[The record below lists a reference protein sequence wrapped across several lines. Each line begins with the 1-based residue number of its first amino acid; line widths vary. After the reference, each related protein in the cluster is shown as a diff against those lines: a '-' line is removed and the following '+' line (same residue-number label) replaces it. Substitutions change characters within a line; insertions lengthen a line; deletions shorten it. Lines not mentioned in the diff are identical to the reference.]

1 MMRSAAVFA
10 LALWLAAC
18 ARPPESFDL
27 VLQGGRVID
36 PETGLDAVR
45 DVGIRGGMVVRISSK
60 PLTGTRM
67 IQATGLVVSPGFIDL
82 NQHEHDAASYR
93 LEALDGVTT
102 ALELEAGVPDVA
114 RFLELRRG
122 KTPIN
127 FGASASHEA
136 ARVLA
141 FGVPLG
147 DSPFGPAAAIP
158 NPSIGPATNDPASQ
172 EHLQRILDILR
183 AQVEAGGLGIGISL
197 EYTPGATRHE
207 IIEVFRLA
215 AEYKQPV
222 IVHVRSAG
230 RLEPGSAI
238 EAINEVI
245 GAAAVTGAA
254 VHINH
259 INSNCLGDSPE
270 CLRMIEGA
278 RARGLDVTTEAYPYG
293 VAMTFI
299 TGAYFAPGWR
309 ERRNID
315 YGDLELPGTGERL
328 TRERFETL
336 HAAPTPRL
344 VLIHVNPDAV
354 VDAVITNPH
363 VMIASDGIK
372 GHPRL
377 AGTCAR
383 ILARYVRSQGTMSLL
398 GAVRKLSLMPAQR
411 LETARQAAR
420 RKGRLQEGAD
430 ADIVVFDPERI
441 EDLATYSSA
450 FEPSKGVR
458 HLIVAG
464 TIVVNDGLFVEGVNP
479 GQALRGDAGQKKPR
493 L

>member
-1 MMRSAAVFA
+1 MRRTIIIIVACIF
-10 LALWLAAC
+10 LATC
-18 ARPPESFDL
+18 SRSRGSFDL
-27 VLQGGRVID
+27 VVNGGRVID

-45 DVGIRGGMVVRISSK
+45 DVGIQGGTVVRISSK
-60 PLTGTRM
+60 PLTGSRT
-67 IQATGLVVSPGFIDL
+67 INAAGLVVSPGFIDI
-82 NQHEHDAASYR
+82 NQHEHNAAAYR
-93 LEALDGVTT
+93 LMALDGVTS

-114 RFLELRRG
+114 QFLEWRRG
-122 KTPIN
+122 RTPIN
-127 FGASASHEA
+127 YGASASHEA

-141 FGVPLG
+141 FDAPLG
-147 DSPFGPAAAIP
+147 ESQFGPGAAIP
-158 NPSIGPATNDPASQ
+158 NPSIGPVTDDPASP
-172 EHLQRILDILR
+172 ECLRRILGILR
-183 AQVEAGGLGIGISL
+183 TQLQAGGLGIGIEL

-215 AEYKQPV
+215 AEYDQTV

-238 EAINEVI
+238 EAVNEVI

-259 INSNCLGDSPE
+259 INSTALGDSPE

-278 RARGLDVTTEAYPYG
+278 RAHGLDITTEAYPYG
-293 VAMTFI
+293 VAMTYI
-299 TGAYFAPGWR
+299 TGAFFGPGWR

-328 TRERFETL
+328 TRERFEIL

-344 VLIHVNPDAV
+344 VLIHMNPDAV
-354 VDAVITNPH
+354 VDAVITDPL
-363 VMIASDGIK
+363 VMIASDGIA

-377 AGTCAR
+377 CGTSAR
-383 ILARYVRSQGTMSLL
+383 ILARYVRSQGTLPLL
-398 GAVRKLSLMPAQR
+398 EAVRKLSLMPAQR
-411 LETARQAAR
+411 LETARKATR

-441 EDLATYSSA
+441 EDRATFSSPA
-450 FEPSKGVR
+450 EPSVGVR
-458 HLIVAG
+458 YLVVAG

-479 GQALRGDAGQKKPR
+479 GQALRGDAGQKTPER
-493 L
+493 

>member
-1 MMRSAAVFA
+1 MMCKVYLLVVA
-10 LALWLAAC
+10 LFLVSC
-18 ARPPESFDL
+18 ARAPESYDL

-36 PETGLDAVR
+36 PETDLDALR
-45 DVGIRGGMVVRISSK
+45 DVGIRGDAIIRISSK
-60 PLTGTRM
+60 PLTGAHT
-67 IQATGLVVSPGFIDL
+67 IDATGLVVSPGFIDL

-102 ALELEAGVPDVA
+102 ALELEAGVPDVG

-141 FGVPLG
+141 FGERLG

-158 NPSIGPATNDPASQ
+158 NPSIGPTTNDAASP
-172 EHLQRILDILR
+172 ERLQRILDILR
-183 AQVEAGGLGIGISL
+183 AQIEAGGLGIGISL

-215 AEYKQPV
+215 AEYKQLI

-336 HAAPTPRL
+336 HAGSTPRL

-354 VDAVITNPH
+354 VDAVITNPL

-383 ILARYVRSQGTMSLL
+383 ILARYVRSQGTLSLL
-398 GAVRKLSLMPAQR
+398 EAVRKLSLMPAQR
-411 LETARQAAR
+411 LEAARQAAR

-441 EDLATYSSA
+441 EDLATYSNA
-450 FEPSKGVR
+450 AKPSEGVR
-458 HLIVAG
+458 YLIVAG
-464 TIVVNDGLFVEGVNP
+464 TVVVNDGLFVEGANP
-479 GQALRGDAGQKKPR
+479 GRALRGDAGPKARMQ
-493 L
+493 